1 MTRVGFIG
9 RTKSLY
15 EAIKL
20 FAELDGFE
28 VSFIWTCKD
37 ESYYDFKSDNFE
49 ELAKDLGV
57 KFFYSSRIS
66 EFENIVEADVVVSI
80 NFINVIPKS
89 FISKFRFGVVNAHA
103 GDLPRFRGNACP
115 NWAILNDENEIVLS
129 FHQMDKGLDS
139 GDVIRK
145 ETYKLEPDT
154 YIGEVYDWLY
164 QIIPTGFVESVQML
178 LSGNAVQKQ
187 NGRPLRTFPRKPE
200 DARINFS
207 NNLDQVYKL
216 IRASSKP
223 FAGAYAFLN
232 STDAKVTIFKAEPC
246 LLDYDFLAVN
256 GQIMEKNDIEKSF
269 VVAVNN
275 KALRITDYSID
286 SKSLDASYAIICGS
300 LRNRLT

>member
-20 FAELDGFE
+20 FSRLDGFE

-37 ESYYDFKSDNFE
+37 ESYYEFKSDKFE
-49 ELAKDLGV
+49 DLAKDLGV

-66 EFENIVEADVVVSI
+66 EFESFVEADVVVSI
-80 NFINVIPKS
+80 NFINVIPES
-89 FISKFRFGVVNAHA
+89 FIGKFRLGIINAHT
-103 GDLPRFRGNACP
+103 GDLPRYRGNACP

-129 FHQMDKGLDS
+129 FHLMDNGLDS
-139 GDVIRK
+139 GDVVRK

-164 QIIPTGFVESVQML
+164 QTIPNGFVKSVQML
-178 LSGNAVQKQ
+178 LSGNTVEKQ

-200 DARINFS
+200 DSRIIFS
-207 NNLDQVYKL
+207 NDLDQVYRL

-232 STDAKVTIFKAEPC
+232 NTDTKVTIFKAEPC

-256 GQIMEKNDIEKSF
+256 GQLMEKNDIEKSF

-275 KALRITDYSID
+275 QALRITDYSID
-286 SKSLDASYAIICGS
+286 SKSREASYATICGS
-300 LRNRLT
+300 MRNRLT

>member
-20 FAELDGFE
+20 FSELDGFE

-37 ESYYDFKSDNFE
+37 ESYYEFKSDNFE
-49 ELAKDLGV
+49 DLAKDLGV
-57 KFFYSSRIS
+57 KFYYSSRIS
-66 EFENIVEADVVVSI
+66 EFERFVEADVVVSI
-80 NFINVIPKS
+80 NFVNIIPES
-89 FISKFRFGVVNAHA
+89 FIGKFRLGVINAHA
-103 GDLPRFRGNACP
+103 GDLPRYRGNACL

-139 GDVIRK
+139 GDVIRQ

-164 QIIPTGFVESVQML
+164 QIIPKGFVESVQML
-178 LSGNAVQKQ
+178 LSGNTVERQ
-187 NGRPLRTFPRKPE
+187 NGRPLRAFPRKPE
-200 DARINFS
+200 DSRIFFS
-207 NNLDQVYKL
+207 NDLDQVYRL

-223 FAGAYAFLN
+223 FSGAYAFLN
-232 STDAKVTIFKAEPC
+232 NTDAKVTIFKAEPY
-246 LLDYDFLAVN
+246 LLDYDFLAVD
-256 GQIMEKNDIEKSF
+256 GQLMEKNDIDKSF

-275 KALRITDYSID
+275 QALRITDYSID

-300 LRNRLT
+300 MRNRLT

>member
-49 ELAKDLGV
+49 YLAKDLGT
-57 KFFYSSRIS
+57 KFFYSSQINK
-66 EFENIVEADVVVSI
+66 FERFVEADVVVSI
-80 NFINVIPKS
+80 NFINVIPES
-89 FISKFRFGVVNAHA
+89 FIGKFRFGVINAHA
-103 GDLPRFRGNACP
+103 GDLPRYRGNACL
-115 NWAILNDENEIVLS
+115 NWAILNDENEVVLS

-164 QIIPTGFVESVQML
+164 QTIPNGFVESVQML
-178 LSGNAVQKQ
+178 LSGNTVEKQ
-187 NGRPLRTFPRKPE
+187 NGRPLRAFPRKPE
-200 DARINFS
+200 DSRIIF
-207 NNLDQVYKL
+207 NNDLDQVYRL

-223 FAGAYAFLN
+223 FPGAYAFLN
-232 STDAKVTIFKAEPC
+232 NTDAKVTIFKAEPC
-246 LLDYDFLAVN
+246 FLDYDFLAVD
-256 GQIMEKNDIEKSF
+256 GQLMEKNDIDKSF

-275 KALRITDYSID
+275 QALRITDYSID
-286 SKSLDASYAIICGS
+286 SKSLDVSYAIICGS
-300 LRNRLT
+300 MRNRLT

>member
-20 FAELDGFE
+20 FAKLDSFE

-49 ELAKDLGV
+49 YLAKDLGT
-57 KFFYSSRIS
+57 KFFYSSQIKK
-66 EFENIVEADVVVSI
+66 FERFVEADVVVSI
-80 NFINVIPKS
+80 NFINVIPES
-89 FISKFRFGVVNAHA
+89 FISKFRFGVINAHA
-103 GDLPRFRGNACP
+103 GDLPRYRGNACP
-115 NWAILNDENEIVLS
+115 NWAILNDENEVVLS

-164 QIIPTGFVESVQML
+164 QTIPNGFVESVQML
-178 LSGNAVQKQ
+178 LSGNTFEKQ
-187 NGRPLRTFPRKPE
+187 NGRPLRAFPRKQE
-200 DARINFS
+200 DSRIIF
-207 NNLDQVYKL
+207 NNDLDQVYRL

-223 FAGAYAFLN
+223 FPGAYAFLN
-232 STDAKVTIFKAEPC
+232 NTDAKVTIFKAEPC
-246 LLDYDFLAVN
+246 FLDYDFLAVD
-256 GQIMEKNDIEKSF
+256 GQLMEKNDIDKSF

-275 KALRITDYSID
+275 QALRITDYSID

-300 LRNRLT
+300 MRNRLT